1 MLPINKKN
9 GFETSNKCIN
19 HTPPP
24 PPLTK
29 TKKEEEEVEVIV
41 QHA

>member
-1 MLPINKKN
+1 MLPINQKN
-9 GFETSNKCIN
+9 GFETSKKCIN

>member
-1 MLPINKKN
+1 MVSKHPTNAL
-9 GFETSNKCIN
+9 T
-19 HTPPP
+19 TPPTP
-24 PPLTK
+24 PTK

>member
-9 GFETSNKCIN
+9 GFEKSKKCIN

-24 PPLTK
+24 PTK

>member
-9 GFETSNKCIN
+9 GFETSNKRIKP
-19 HTPPP
+19 TPT
-24 PPLTK
+24 TK
-29 TKKEEEEVEVIV
+29 EKEEEVEVIV

>member
-1 MLPINKKN
+1 MLPINQKN

-24 PPLTK
+24 PTK

>member
-19 HTPPP
+19 HPPP
-24 PPLTK
+24 PPPPK
-29 TKKEEEEVEVIV
+29 QKKKKKKLK
-41 QHA
+41 